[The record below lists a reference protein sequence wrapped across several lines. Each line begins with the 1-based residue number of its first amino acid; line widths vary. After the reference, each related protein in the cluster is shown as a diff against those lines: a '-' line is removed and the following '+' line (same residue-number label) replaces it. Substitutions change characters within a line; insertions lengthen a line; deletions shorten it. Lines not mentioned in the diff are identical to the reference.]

1 MATDNGSDPARSL
14 AILWRTREV
23 SSRKGKPELSVD
35 RIARVAIEL
44 ADVDGLDA
52 LSMRKVAEKLGV
64 GTMSL
69 YTYVPGKAELVD
81 VMVDLVQA
89 ETARPQEGGD
99 DWRAKLELI
108 ARENLAL
115 YQRHPWLLQASHRT
129 VLGPNVIEKYEY
141 ELRALEGIGLTEI
154 EMDSVLTLL
163 IGQAQV
169 SARGRAE
176 MSRVERNSGLTEE
189 QWWTQHAP
197 LLDQVIDYSRFPVAS
212 RVGAAAG
219 EAHHAAYSPEH
230 AFEFGLARL
239 LDGIEVLIGGRAD
252 AGS

>member
-1 MATDNGSDPARSL
+1 MATDSSSDPARSL

-23 SSRKGKPELSVD
+23 ASRKGRPELSVD
-35 RIARVAIEL
+35 RIARTAIEL
-44 ADVDGLDA
+44 ADADGFDS

-69 YTYVPGKAELVD
+69 YTYVPGKAELMD
-81 VMVDLVQA
+81 VMFDLVQA
-89 ETARPQEGGD
+89 ETARPDEVEG
-99 DWRAKLELI
+99 DWRVKLELI

-115 YQRHPWLLQASHRT
+115 YRRHPWLLHASHRS
-129 VLGPNVIEKYEY
+129 VLGPRVIEKYEY

-163 IGQAQV
+163 IGHAQV

-176 MSRVERNSGLTEE
+176 ISRVERASGLTEE
-189 QWWTQHAP
+189 QWWTQNAP
-197 LLDQVIDYSRFPVAS
+197 LLEQVIDYRRYPVAS
-212 RVGAAAG
+212 RVGTAAG
-219 EAHHAAYSPEH
+219 AAHHASYSPEH
-230 AFEFGLARL
+230 AFEFGLARI
-239 LDGIEVLIGGRAD
+239 LDGIAVLVGGRAD

>member
-23 SSRKGKPELSVD
+23 ASRKGKPELNVD
-35 RIARVAIEL
+35 RIARIAIEL
-44 ADVDGLDA
+44 ADADGLDS

-89 ETARPQEGGD
+89 ETAAPAGTGGG
-99 DWRAKLELI
+99 WRAKLELI

-115 YQRHPWLLQASHRT
+115 YQRHPWLLQASHRS
-129 VLGPNVIEKYEY
+129 VLGPNVIQKYEN

-169 SARGRAE
+169 SARGRSE
-176 MSRVERNSGLTEE
+176 ISRVERSSGLTEE
-189 QWWTQHAP
+189 QWWTQNAP
-197 LLDQVIDYSRFPVAS
+197 LLEQVIDYSRFPVAS

-219 EAHHAAYSPEH
+219 EAHHASYSPEH
-230 AFEFGLARL
+230 AFEFGLARI
-239 LDGIEVLIGGRAD
+239 LDGIEVLIGGRGD